1 LAVNIRWGGFAADGT
16 LIMSDQNFRRFFDP
30 FPQSDQPGADQT
42 ERGRGLQVAEKLRR
56 ILPKDVVVVLTQE
69 QIIAHDRDYWISA
82 TSTGFIFWDGVAVSC
97 IVGVV
102 IISDS
107 LH

>member
-1 LAVNIRWGGFAADGT
+1 
-16 LIMSDQNFRRFFDP
+16 MSDQNFRRFFDP

-42 ERGRGLQVAEKLRR
+42 ERGRGCLAGSRKLRR
-56 ILPKDVVVVLTQE
+56 ILPKDVVVLTQE

-82 TSTGFIFWDGVAVSC
+82 TSTGFILGWGGGFLYRWRGDC
-97 IVGVV
+97 I
-102 IISDS
+102 S

>member
-1 LAVNIRWGGFAADGT
+1 
-16 LIMSDQNFRRFFDP
+16 MSDQNFRRFFDP

-42 ERGRGLQVAEKLRR
+42 ERGRGCLAGSRKAR
-56 ILPKDVVVVLTQE
+56 ILPKDVVVLTQE

-82 TSTGFIFWDGVAVSC
+82 TSTGFWDWGSFLYRWRGDC
-97 IVGVV
+97 
-102 IISDS
+102 ISDS